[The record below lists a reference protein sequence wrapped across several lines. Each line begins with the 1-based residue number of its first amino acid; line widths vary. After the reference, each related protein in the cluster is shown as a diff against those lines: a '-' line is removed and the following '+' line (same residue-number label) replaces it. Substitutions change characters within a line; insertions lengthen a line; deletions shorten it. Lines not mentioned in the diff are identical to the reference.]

1 MVGRRLLAAT
11 LIAGALAGC
20 GSAGEPPPP
29 EDAALA
35 RDTRLARL
43 SFEQQRP
50 EQAATLYRQALT
62 QAQRR
67 DDLPAIEDIGWNL
80 AVVQLRTDRPAD
92 AVATARATRAEVVR
106 RGGVPR
112 PELLLVEAAA
122 LYRTGDTPT
131 AARLAEAVIADPS
144 APAAARGRAASV
156 RGLVAADASDPSS
169 LRDALEQLDAV
180 AAADPQA
187 APLATDRDELAGRL
201 ACCRGTR
208 PQRTGRHLPCRRR
221 RPPHCPRLPRHGP
234 CAGGSRCRRRGARQP
249 QRGGRS
255 LAAGGPQRS
264 AWRAGARCNR
274 VACTGA
280 RSCGSGRRCRHR
292 RRGDGAP
299 RCPRGA
305 LRRDAGSA
313 ERGAGRQ
320 PIAGRAGTYRD
331 RRAAAGALQHG
342 RAQQSRAAAD
352 GQPVVDDGAGARRSL
367 RRLCRQH
374 LDARPHARRTPPAAD

>member
-201 ACCRGTR
+201 AMLQGDPAAAHQAFLAVADAR
-208 PQRTGRHLPCRRR
+208 RTALDYPGMV
-221 RPPHCPRLPRHGP
+221 
-234 CAGGSRCRRRGARQP
+234 
-249 QRGGRS
+249 
-255 LAAGGPQRS
+255 
-264 AWRAGARCNR
+264 RA
-274 VACTGA
+274 
-280 RSCGSGRRCRHR
+280 
-292 RRGDGAP
+292 
-299 RCPRGA
+299 
-305 LRRDAGSA
+305 L
-313 ERGAGRQ
+313 
-320 PIAGRAGTYRD
+320 
-331 RRAAAGALQHG
+331 AAAGAAAEALG
-342 RAQQSRAAAD
+342 NRSGAAD
-352 GQPVVDDGAGARRSL
+352 LWLRAGRSAQLGGQVRDATVWLARARDLAVQAGAADIAAEATA
-367 RRLCRQH
+367 RLAV
-374 LDARPHARRTPPAAD
+374 LAAPSGGTPAQPSAVPAGSR